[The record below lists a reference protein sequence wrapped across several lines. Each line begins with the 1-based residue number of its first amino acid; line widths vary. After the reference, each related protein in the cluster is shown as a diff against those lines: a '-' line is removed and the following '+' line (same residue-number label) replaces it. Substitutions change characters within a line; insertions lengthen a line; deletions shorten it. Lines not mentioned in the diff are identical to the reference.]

1 MLQKKRGKAG
11 GKLAAA
17 VGSVV
22 TALLGD
28 DKGPG
33 AITKLLTG
41 FVEIPI
47 AIVKVATFPI
57 VGMASLIDRHLN
69 KEQKA
74 LTVNES
80 ANQSL
85 GSSRSEVPS
94 IEGPPSD
101 IAGATK
107 PAPDLGGV
115 LSKKDREGLQSA
127 LEGME
132 ATGVNPG
139 TQHSSPATSDQE
151 GERGQ

>member
-57 VGMASLIDRHLN
+57 VGMASLIDRRLN
-69 KEQKA
+69 KDQKA
-74 LTVNES
+74 RTVD
-80 ANQSL
+80 QSL
-85 GSSRSEVPS
+85 GSSRSELPS
-94 IEGPPSD
+94 IEGTPSD

-107 PAPDLGGV
+107 PGPDLGRV
-115 LSKKDREGLQSA
+115 LFTKDRQGLQSA
-127 LEGME
+127 LQGME